1 MTDPIG
7 IRPDRTDPT
16 AEERI
21 LAQWT
26 GIYDAVYRHA
36 GDRPDRDFA
45 GFRSGLSGENYTDA
59 EVIEWID
66 GTVAQVLALHP
77 RSVLDVGAGTGLI
90 ARGLLPHVDR
100 YVGTDIS
107 PRGVD
112 RLRSGLGDRAGAE
125 FAVRDADGIGDLG
138 SFDAVVVNSVIQH
151 FPSDQYLWRA
161 LARMAE
167 VSAPAGAVFI
177 GDVPGL
183 HLRDL
188 HHLCVVANRLRA
200 TSKVLGAGDVREQ
213 LSGSAAQDR
222 ELVVHPDFFTAFAAE
237 HGLSADI
244 RLKPGRHPIEMNLFR
259 YDVRLHH
266 RADGLLDPTEVE
278 RTPWDGAPASTLAER
293 AAATSAP
300 IAITGIRRPEL
311 TPIAAALHR
320 LRGLAPAAPVEPG
333 SLPTGSGADALGSGV
348 HPADVVDAAAALGR
362 ACFATPSAADPTAYD
377 AVFARTGARGLAVP
391 HSPAADRPWTTGPSP
406 LTRAG
411 GR

>member
-7 IRPDRTDPT
+7 TRPDTGPSG
-16 AEERI
+16 EERI

-100 YVGTDIS
+100 YAGTDIS

-112 RLRSGLGDRAGAE
+112 RLRSGLGGWAGAE

-151 FPSDQYLWRA
+151 FPGADYLRRA

-200 TSKVLGAGDVREQ
+200 TSKVPSAGDVREQ
-213 LSGSAAQDR
+213 LSGSAALDR

-237 HGLSADI
+237 HGLSADV
-244 RLKPGRHPIEMNLFR
+244 RLKPGRRPIEMNLFR

-266 RADGLLDPTEVE
+266 RADDLLDPTEVE
-278 RTPWDGAPASTLAER
+278 RTPWDGAPAAALAER
-293 AAATSAP
+293 AAASSAP
-300 IAITGIRRPEL
+300 TAITGIPRPEL
-311 TPIAAALHR
+311 TPIAAALDR
-320 LRGLAPAAPVEPG
+320 LRELTAEAPVDPG
-333 SLPTGSGADALGSGV
+333 SLPTGSGADAPGPGM
-348 HPADVVDAAAALGR
+348 HHADVVDAAAALGR
-362 ACFATPSAADPTAYD
+362 ACFVTPSATDPTAYD
-377 AVFARTGARGLAVP
+377 AVFAGAGRTRGLAVP
-391 HSPAADRPWTTGPSP
+391 TSPGSDRPWTTGPSP
-406 LTRAG
+406 LTPAG